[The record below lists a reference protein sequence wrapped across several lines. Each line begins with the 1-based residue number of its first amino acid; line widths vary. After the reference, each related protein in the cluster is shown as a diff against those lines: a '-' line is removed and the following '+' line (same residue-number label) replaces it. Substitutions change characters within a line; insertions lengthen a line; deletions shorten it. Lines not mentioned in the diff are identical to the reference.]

1 MLLVDQFRE
10 ALSRPARFSY
20 FFMIGLLVLTG
31 VLRLGPML
39 VAALFSYLVLS
50 RLNSLCRW
58 SKWVSVVVFVIL
70 VSGAAYA
77 LAHFTNETIRALP
90 KIADSAVPSIIHYAR
105 QHQIELPFTDYDS
118 LKDTAVGAVKTR
130 AREVAKFAGGATTEL
145 LLLIFG
151 VVIATAFFL
160 HPKFDLP
167 RKTPLPSG
175 NLYFLCTEQ
184 LAARFHTFF
193 RSFSMVL
200 GAQIIISAINTL
212 LTTFFVVAVDLPYP
226 LVILGI
232 TFLCGL
238 VPVVGNLI
246 SNTIIV
252 GVGFTI
258 SPKVA
263 LSALIFLVLIHKLEY
278 FLNSKIIGHRIHNPV
293 WLTLLA
299 IVVGERLMGVPGV
312 ILAPVLLHYLKTET
326 ALIQLDTS
334 PRLLERS

>member
-1 MLLVDQFRE
+1 ML
-10 ALSRPARFSY
+10 
-20 FFMIGLLVLTG
+20 GLLIVTG
-31 VLRLGPML
+31 ALRLGPML
-39 VAALFSYLVLS
+39 VAALFSFLALS
-50 RLNSLCRW
+50 KLQSLCRW
-58 SKWVSVVVFVIL
+58 GKWMSVVVFVIFL
-70 VSGAAYA
+70 SGATYA

-90 KIADSAVPSIIHYAR
+90 KIADSAVPSIIQYAR
-105 QHQIELPFTDYDS
+105 EHEVELPFTDYDS
-118 LKDTAVGAVKTR
+118 LKDAAILSVKAR
-130 AREVAKFAGGATTEL
+130 ARDVARFARGATTEVL
-145 LLLIFG
+145 LLVFG

-160 HPKFDLP
+160 YPKFDLP

-175 NLYFLCTEQ
+175 NLYGLFTEE
-184 LAARFHTFF
+184 LAARFRVFF
-193 RSFSMVL
+193 RSFAMVL

-212 LTTFFVVAVDLPYP
+212 LTAIFVFAVGLPYP

-258 SPKVA
+258 SPKTA
-263 LSALIFLVLIHKLEY
+263 LLALIFLVVIHKLEY

-299 IVVGERLMGVPGV
+299 IVIGERLMGVPGV
-312 ILAPVLLHYLKTET
+312 ILAPVLLHYLKTE
-326 ALIQLDTS
+326 ASLVQLDS
-334 PRLLERS
+334 APRLIDRP